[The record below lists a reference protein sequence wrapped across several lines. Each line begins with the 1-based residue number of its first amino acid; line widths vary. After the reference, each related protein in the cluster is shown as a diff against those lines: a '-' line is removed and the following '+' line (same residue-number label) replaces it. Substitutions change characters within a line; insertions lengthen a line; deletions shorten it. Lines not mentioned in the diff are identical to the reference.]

1 MMNRV
6 VIVTTKQPGTNPRVR
21 KSATALS
28 AAGMEVHVLYAFT
41 ASWADEA
48 DQHTFRDAL
57 WRHRRIG
64 GHPIQDR
71 SSYLKSRLK
80 SKIGGLLRLREW
92 ELCPAL
98 KGYIQ
103 QLQSLKPDL
112 VIGHNPG
119 SLPILR
125 KWHRTTG
132 GKVLFDAEDFHR
144 GESYWVRVKQE
155 ATIVDL
161 EDRTLPLLSSM
172 TAASP
177 LIADA
182 YRTLYPQVNVVTVNN
197 AFPSALL
204 QQPPGPQDG
213 PLKLIWFSQVLGLDR
228 GLAEFLDGMSM
239 AKEIPI
245 YLTLVGIN
253 NEVKKQAILSRI
265 QSPEHTLQF
274 IEPKPEGELLNLLAQ
289 HEIGLALEIGVPRNR
304 DICRTNKLY
313 TYPLAG
319 CTMLASETA
328 AQLDFLKEWPET
340 GKSINLTDP
349 SSIADALIGAHQE
362 RNALLE
368 NRKKAWHCAQ
378 TTLNWEAESKPLVEL
393 VQSLTS

>member
-28 AAGMEVHVLYAFT
+28 AAGMEVHVLYAYT

-48 DQHTFRDAL
+48 DQHTFRDAQ

-64 GHPIQDR
+64 GHPTQNR
-71 SSYLKSRLK
+71 RLYFKSRLK
-80 SKIGGLLRLREW
+80 SKIGELLHLREW

-98 KGYIQ
+98 NNYIQ
-103 QLQSLKPDL
+103 QLQSLEPDL

-125 KWHRTTG
+125 EWHRTTG
-132 GKVLFDAEDFHR
+132 CNILFDAEDFHL

-182 YRTLYPQVNVVTVNN
+182 YRNLYPQVNVVTVNN

-204 QQPPGPQDG
+204 QKPPALYDG

-228 GLAEFLDGMSM
+228 GLAEFLDGMSL
-239 AKEIPI
+239 ATEIPI
-245 YLTLVGIN
+245 SLTLVGIN
-253 NEVKKQAILSRI
+253 NEEKKQAILSRLE
-265 QSPEHTLQF
+265 SPQHTLQF
-274 IEPKPEGELLNLLAQ
+274 IEPKPEGELLTLLAK
-289 HEIGLALEIGVPRNR
+289 HEIGLALEIGVPKNR

-328 AQLDFLKEWPET
+328 AQLDFLKEWPDT
-340 GKSINLTDP
+340 GQSINLTDP
-349 SSIADALIGAHQE
+349 SSIANALTGAHQQRYE
-362 RNALLE
+362 LLE
-368 NRKKAWHCAQ
+368 NRKKAWQCAQ
-378 TTLNWEAESKPLVEL
+378 TTLNWESESKPLVEL
-393 VQSLTS
+393 VQSMIS

>member
-1 MMNRV
+1 MMKRV
-6 VIVTTKQPGTNPRVR
+6 AIVTTKQPGTNPRVR

-28 AAGMEVHVLYAFT
+28 TAGMEVHVLYAYST
-41 ASWADEA
+41 PWADEA
-48 DQHTFRDAL
+48 DQHTFRDAQ

-64 GHPIQDR
+64 GHPTQARR
-71 SSYLKSRLK
+71 SYFKSRLK
-80 SKIGGLLRLREW
+80 SKIGALLHLREW

-98 KGYIQ
+98 GDYIQ
-103 QLQSLKPDL
+103 QLQTLKPDL

-119 SLPILR
+119 SLPILQ
-125 KWHRTTG
+125 KWHRATG

-155 ATIVDL
+155 ATIVHL
-161 EDRTLPLLSSM
+161 EDRTFPLLSSM

-177 LIADA
+177 LIAEA
-182 YRTLYPQVNVVTVNN
+182 YRQLYPHVNVVTVNN

-204 QQPPGPQDG
+204 QKPPELHDG
-213 PLKLIWFSQVLGLDR
+213 SLKLVWFSQVLGLDR
-228 GLAEFLDGMSM
+228 GLAEFLDGMSLVM
-239 AKEIPI
+239 DIPI
-245 YLTLVGIN
+245 DLTLIGIN
-253 NEVKKQAILSRI
+253 NEDKKQAILSRL
-265 QSPEHTLQF
+265 QSPQHTLQF
-274 IEPKPEGELLNLLAQ
+274 IEPKPEVELLALLAE
-289 HEIGLALEIGVPRNR
+289 HEIGLALEIGTPKNR

-319 CTMLASETA
+319 CTMLMSETA
-328 AQLDFLKEWPET
+328 AQLDFIKEWPET
-340 GKSINLTDP
+340 GKSIKLTDP

-378 TTLNWEAESKPLVEL
+378 TNLNWETESKPLVEL